1 VSEPAIGSWKE
12 ILRPWRSRIAVGLPI
27 AAGAYQFLCDQFD
40 FPKLPALWGM
50 TGVLVPWWGWML
62 IAILG
67 ANYAL
72 FEYVRRI
79 APNPSGSSDGGEIS
93 RLEQRIARIEERQ
106 DGAVVAAAVG
116 RASNRPPQQIKL
128 TNAERERVSQ
138 SLLGTLDYLEGDF
151 EDYIAPIRALR
162 IWPGILRTEGPQG
175 VQEKAELALS
185 RLNAFPQTFPDALK
199 RFLGDLKLVG
209 IDPLTIEATAMSF
222 GSSVHSIGSVAY
234 AMKPDAPNEAAFQL
248 SSNTF
253 IQAYDQFQQEL
264 DKIKQQITET
274 RHKISSGDLG

>member
-1 VSEPAIGSWKE
+1 VAGSGQDRGALRRDRRLPFRVPQEVHFGKGEVRKLPEIVARFGRRAFVVTGSRPATVSFADAVRWSVHGEPEIATADEGAKLCREAGCDVVVAIGGGSVLDTAK
-12 ILRPWRSRIAVGLPI
+12 
-27 AAGAYQFLCDQFD
+27 AAA
-40 FPKLPALWGM
+40 AL
-50 TGVLVPWWGWML
+50 
-62 IAILG
+62 A
-67 ANYAL
+67 AN
-72 FEYVRRI
+72 
-79 APNPSGSSDGGEIS
+79 GGE
-93 RLEQRIARIEERQ
+93 A
-106 DGAVVAAAVG
+106 
-116 RASNRPPQQIKL
+116 
-128 TNAERERVSQ
+128 
-138 SLLGTLDYLEGDF
+138 LDYLEGDF